1 LFFFGAFRSNYL
13 VGRRMTCPAIIQFV
27 HDAKI
32 LDEEY
37 LEKLADL
44 VRFYWE
50 FRYDNPEMQLAEA

>member
-1 LFFFGAFRSNYL
+1 M
-13 VGRRMTCPAIIQFV
+13 VGRRMTRPAIIQFV